1 MRSLEIWGAAA
12 AKKCRDAGS
21 PHVETRFDQCD
32 RRSRCLYLCSTCRC
46 LPRSSPSSW
55 TARMVDSSSTNTDG
69 AAPTRA
75 ILICRAGGT
84 TPSSSWQ
91 VYRNK
96 CSACRRCDC
105 VRHGRAD
112 QHDVL
117 RDQRL
122 ASAQQRVAHSKQ
134 PPRLPSTARASPW
147 ASRATARSARRPGP
161 TSPSGGSSPPP
172 SAQRIAR
179 AVCRRKGLLR
189 PAIVAIAS

>member
-1 MRSLEIWGAAA
+1 MRSLEIWGTAA

-69 AAPTRA
+69 AATTRA
-75 ILICRAGGT
+75 ILIGRAGGT

-91 VYRNK
+91 VYRTMLSLSPPRLRTTRSSR
-96 CSACRRCDC
+96 SARSSTGPTSRFGATTGRRF
-105 VRHGRAD
+105 
-112 QHDVL
+112 
-117 RDQRL
+117 
-122 ASAQQRVAHSKQ
+122 KQ

-161 TSPSGGSSPPP
+161 MSPSGGFSPPL

-179 AVCRRKGLLR
+179 AVCRRKAFFGI
-189 PAIVAIAS
+189 P

>member
-91 VYRNK
+91 VYRTMLSFSPPRLHTTRSSR
-96 CSACRRCDC
+96 SARSSTGPTSRFGATT
-105 VRHGRAD
+105 GRPF
-112 QHDVL
+112 
-117 RDQRL
+117 
-122 ASAQQRVAHSKQ
+122 KQ

-161 TSPSGGSSPPP
+161 MSPSGGFSPPP

-189 PAIVAIAS
+189 PAIVAITS